1 MKYIKYNLF
10 NFFRIL
16 DPFETSKY
24 MFVKVFPQEYQRALL
39 ELAEEEAK
47 EKKSAAA
54 LVRQLTSQMSVDCKY
69 RV

>member
-1 MKYIKYNLF
+1 
-10 NFFRIL
+10 
-16 DPFETSKY
+16 

-54 LVRQLTSQMSVDCKY
+54 LVKQLTAQMSIDCK
-69 RV
+69 